1 MASSKNI
8 NNIQEISINN
18 DGEILKVMACSE
30 HVFTIRVSLDKAAQ
44 ILNTI
49 TLDYGVGFCQACG
62 RHDS

>member
-1 MASSKNI
+1 MATSKNT
-8 NNIQEISINN
+8 NNIQEISINK

-30 HVFTIRVSLDKAAQ
+30 HVFAISVSLDKAAQ

-62 RHDS
+62 RDHS

>member
-1 MASSKNI
+1 MAAGKNI
-8 NNIQEISINN
+8 SNIQEISIHK

-62 RHDS
+62 RDQK